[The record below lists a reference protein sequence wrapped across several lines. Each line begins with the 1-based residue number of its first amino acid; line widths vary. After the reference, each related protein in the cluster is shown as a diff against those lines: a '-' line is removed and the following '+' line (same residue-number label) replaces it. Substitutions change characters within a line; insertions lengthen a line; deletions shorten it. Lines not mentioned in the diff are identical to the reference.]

1 MISSPWLLLADGTL
15 HSKFELGR
23 IQTNSDWILPLG
35 ACLVILLFVRAMYR
49 RDAAEL
55 PWPLGWFFTLLRAAT
70 FLGLLFL
77 FLQPQWRT
85 EMEITHNSRVALL
98 VDTSLSMGLN
108 DSDSDARLSP
118 AAPSR
123 IQQVASGLGQS
134 ELLPQLRRTHDV
146 AVYKF
151 NNSLERD
158 LVSLGKLAPRTDEGA
173 EEGGPP
179 PAAAPAAADKPAPR
193 SGEDWR
199 KFLTPAGTE
208 TRLGE
213 ALQQLLHQ
221 ERGSPL
227 AGVVLLSDGGLN
239 AGAGPEAAI
248 ELAREAKVP
257 IFTVGLGS
265 DKKPRGVRVNDL
277 AAPVRAYPGD
287 RYPVTGYLQAEGL
300 AGQTVSVQLLSREL
314 DPAGDRSRR
323 GSGQVEASRQVLLGG
338 DGEIIP
344 VRFELTPKKEEIG
357 RRILCLRVQPVAGV
371 RDSAD
376 MLREADIEIVDHKN
390 RILLLAGGPTREY
403 QFLRT
408 LLHRD
413 RSVTVDVLLQ
423 TAQPGVSQEANKL
436 LAEFPATREA
446 MSAYDCVVAFDPDW
460 QALTQVEVEALHDWV
475 DGQGGGLIAV
485 AGPVY
490 AGKGID
496 SWLQDP
502 AMAKIRNLYPVEF
515 LQQFAPGADF
525 AYTSKE
531 PWPLNFTREGQQA
544 DYLWLGEGVTASRQ
558 AWTGFSGVYSFF
570 PVHNPKPAA
579 TVLATYSDPQAAEGD
594 KEPPYFVEQFYGSGR
609 VFYMGSGEMWRLRR
623 LDPTYFDQFYTKL
636 IRHVSQGRLLRGS
649 SRGVLL
655 PGQDRY
661 LLGNTVEVRAQL
673 TNARLQPLGDKSVV
687 LEVIPPG
694 GAVQMVMLSADPAR
708 LGSFAGQ
715 FQVLQE
721 GAYRLELPVPES
733 QNERLTRRIQVKVPE
748 LERENPQRND
758 ALLERIAEQ
767 TRGTYYVGMPAVLG
781 KGGAKPPPALV
792 KLLEDRTN
800 VERNTVAPDPLWE
813 ETWMR
818 WLMIALCSL
827 LCLEWL
833 IRRLCKLA

>member
-1 MISSPWLLLADGTL
+1 MISASTLLLADGTL
-15 HSKFELGR
+15 HSKFELGG
-23 IQTNSDWILPLG
+23 IQNNSDWILPLG

-55 PWPLGWFFTLLRAAT
+55 PRLWGWFFTLLRAAT

-85 EMEITHNSRVALL
+85 EIETTHNSRVALL

-108 DSDSDARLSP
+108 DSDSDSRLSP
-118 AAPSR
+118 SAPSR
-123 IQQVASGLGQS
+123 IQQVASGLAET
-134 ELLPQLRRTHDV
+134 ELLAQLRKTHDV

-151 NNSLERD
+151 NNNLDRD
-158 LVSLGKLAPRTDEGA
+158 LVWLDKLAPRPEK
-173 EEGGPP
+173 
-179 PAAAPAAADKPAPR
+179 AAPERRTPR
-193 SGEDWR
+193 SGADWR

-221 ERGSPL
+221 ERSTPL

-239 AGAGPEAAI
+239 AGAGPEGAI
-248 ELAREAKVP
+248 ESAHEANVP

-265 DKKPRGVRVNDL
+265 ETKPLGVRVNDL
-277 AAPVRAYPGD
+277 AAPVRAYPGN
-287 RYPVTGYLQAEGL
+287 RYPVTGFLQAQRL
-300 AGQTVSVQLLSREL
+300 AGKPATVQLLSREL
-314 DPAGDRSRR
+314 DPAGDRSRH
-323 GSGQVEASRQVLLGG
+323 GTGTVEGIQQILLGG
-338 DGEIIP
+338 DGEITP
-344 VRFELTPKKEEIG
+344 VRFELTPKKEEVG
-357 RRILCLRVQPVAGV
+357 RRILCLRIQPVPGV

-376 MLREADIEIVDHKN
+376 MIRETDIEIVNHKN
-390 RILLLAGGPTREY
+390 SVLLLAGGPTREY
-403 QFLRT
+403 QFVRT

-413 RSVTVDVLLQ
+413 RSVTVNVFLQ
-423 TAQPGVSQEANKL
+423 TAQQGVSQDANKIL
-436 LAEFPATREA
+436 SEFPSTREA
-446 MSAYDCVVAFDPDW
+446 MSLYDCVVAFDPDW
-460 QALTQVEVEALHDWV
+460 QALTQVEVNVLHDWV

-515 LQQFAPGADF
+515 LQQFPPGADF

-544 DYLWLGEGVTASRQ
+544 DFLWLGEGVTASRQ
-558 AWTGFSGVYSFF
+558 AWTSFAGVFSFF
-570 PVHNPKPAA
+570 PVHGPKPAA
-579 TVLATYSDPQAAEGD
+579 TVLATYSDPRAADVG

-609 VFYMGSGEMWRLRR
+609 VFYMGSGEMWRVRR
-623 LDPTYFDQFYTKL
+623 LDPAYFDQFYTKL

-673 TNARLQPLGDKSVV
+673 TNARLQPLADKSVV

-694 GAVQMVMLSADPAR
+694 GAVQMVTLAADPTRA
-708 LGSFAGQ
+708 GNFAGQ
-715 FQVLQE
+715 FQVLEE

-748 LERENPQRND
+748 LERENPQLN
-758 ALLERIAEQ
+758 AVLLQRIAEQ
-767 TRGTYYVGMPAVLG
+767 TQGKYFEGMPALLG
-781 KGGAKPPPALV
+781 IGGKKASQPLV

-800 VERNTVAPDPLWE
+800 VDRTTVAPIPSGK
-813 ETWMR
+813 R
-818 WLMIALCSL
+818 PGCSG
-827 LCLEWL
+827 
-833 IRRLCKLA
+833 